1 MSNIVYCIREF
12 SSHNC
17 MRVKPSRYPILGSSV
32 LLIMASS
39 TLAVGVRSLG
49 VLLDPSPNGFV
60 KQWRT
65 RSVGGTIPP

>member
-17 MRVKPSRYPILGSSV
+17 MRVKPSQYPILGSRV
-32 LLIMASS
+32 LLMIASS
-39 TLAVGVRSLG
+39 TLVVGVRSLG
-49 VLLDPSPNGFV
+49 VLLDPSPKGSM

-65 RSVGGTIPP
+65 KSVGGTIPP